1 MNYVL
6 PCIYF
11 SSEVISK
18 FDDAIRFEWI
28 LTNGLGGYSSS
39 TIIGVNTR
47 KFHGLLFIP
56 LNPPTN
62 RHLLLSKID
71 EEILIGGD
79 AYPLGSNQFRDAIY
93 PKGYRNLKG
102 FAMNP
107 FPSFY
112 YQVHEVYLK
121 KEIFMPRHEN
131 AVILRYDIL
140 NCLDEDVT
148 LQLYPLLDMRH
159 FYETTRKGDFH
170 VSIEAISNG
179 VIMEFSPKRAF
190 LALSITNGVYL
201 SGEDVWIERIY
212 FKNDDMRGESCLNDC
227 LQKGMFRVNLQP
239 KSRALIYLL
248 GAGGIKREEV
258 ISFLSRFGEW
268 NQLEA
273 SYSKERSRRED
284 LLADFYSKTGAKHY
298 DWLSWLI
305 LSADSFIVL
314 RRKLERK
321 SIIAGYHWFEDWGR
335 DTFISLPGLTLATR
349 RFSDAEE
356 ILLTFAEYSDNGL
369 LPSRFPDKAGESP
382 EYYSVDTSLWF
393 FNAILQYI
401 KYTGNYRFVY
411 RHLWDLMQD
420 VIERYIE
427 GRTPLNIKMDSDGL
441 IFHGPRLTWMDAAV
455 NSFPVTP
462 REGKAVEVQ
471 ALWYNS
477 LKLMEVLSYKFGSHS
492 QSEDYRVLALRAK
505 RSFNEKFW
513 YRDGGYLYDV
523 VCEGMSDTSLR
534 PNQIIA
540 VYLDFPIVEDRSRSR
555 SVVETV
561 WKRLLTPYGLRSLSP
576 DDPRY
581 MGVYSG
587 GFSSRDRAYHN
598 GTAWAWLLGPFI
610 TAFLKVNGHEAY
622 WRRFAFERFLKP
634 LFQVEIFRAG
644 LGTLSEIFNGDPP
657 HHPRGC
663 VSQAWS
669 VAEPLRAYIEDIL
682 LIRPPH
688 DMEFYNM
695 GLRRDKLV

>member
-1 MNYVL
+1 MDCIL

-11 SSEVISK
+11 NSEVISK

-71 EEILIGGD
+71 EEIRIGGVV
-79 AYPLGSNQFRDAIY
+79 YPLGSNQFRDAIY
-93 PKGYRNLKG
+93 PEGYRNLKG
-102 FAMNP
+102 FALNP

-112 YQVHEVYLK
+112 YQVHQVYLK
-121 KEIFMPRHEN
+121 KEVFMPRYEN

-140 NCLDEDVT
+140 NSLDEDVT

-159 FYETTRKGDFH
+159 FYETTRKGDFQ
-170 VSIEAISNG
+170 VSTETIPNG

-190 LALSITNGVYL
+190 LALSLTNGVYL
-201 SGEDVWIERIY
+201 IGEDTWIERIY

-227 LQKGMFRVNLQP
+227 LQKGMFRVNLKP
-239 KSRALIYLL
+239 RSRALIYLL
-248 GAGGIKREEV
+248 GAGGVKREEV
-258 ISFLSRFGEW
+258 VSILSRFSERD
-268 NQLEA
+268 QLES
-273 SYSKERSRRED
+273 SYLKERSHRED
-284 LLADFYSKTGAKHY
+284 LLKDFYSKTGVKRC

-314 RRKLERK
+314 RRRLERK

-335 DTFISLPGLTLATR
+335 DALISLPGLTLATR

-356 ILLTFAEYSDNGL
+356 ILLTLAEYSEDGL
-369 LPSRFPDKAGESP
+369 LPSRFPDKTGDSP

-393 FNAILQYI
+393 FNAVLQYI
-401 KYTGNYRFVY
+401 KYTGNYHFVY

-420 VIERYIE
+420 VIERHVD
-427 GRTPLNIKMDSDGL
+427 GRTPIDIKMDRDGL
-441 IFHGPRLTWMDAAV
+441 ISHGSRLTWMDATV
-455 NSFPVTP
+455 NGFPVTP

-477 LKLMEVLSYKFGSHS
+477 LRVMEALSYKFGFHS

-505 RSFNEKFW
+505 RSFNKKFW
-513 YRDGGYLYDV
+513 YQEGGYLYDV
-523 VCEGMSDTSLR
+523 VYEGTGDASLR

-540 VYLDFPIVEDRSRSR
+540 VYLDFPIVDGSKSR

-561 WKRLLTPYGLRSLSP
+561 LKRLLTPYGLRSLSP
-576 DDPRY
+576 DDQRY

-598 GTAWAWLLGPFI
+598 GTVWAWLLGPFI

-622 WRRFAFERFLKP
+622 WRRFAFERFLKS
-634 LFQVEIFRAG
+634 LFQVEVFRAG
-644 LGTLSEIFNGDPP
+644 LGTLSEIFDGDLP

-663 VSQAWS
+663 ISQAWS
-669 VAEPLRAYIEDIL
+669 IAEPLRAYIEDIL
-682 LIRPPH
+682 FIRPPH
-688 DMEFYNM
+688 EVEFYNM
-695 GLRRDKLV
+695 GLRSHK